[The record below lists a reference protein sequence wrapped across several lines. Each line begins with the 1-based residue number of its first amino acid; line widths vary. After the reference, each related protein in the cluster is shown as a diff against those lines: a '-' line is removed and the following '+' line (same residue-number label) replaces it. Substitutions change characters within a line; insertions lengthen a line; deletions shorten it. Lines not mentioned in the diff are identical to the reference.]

1 MGAVNE
7 EQPNQQG
14 VLSSVARELY
24 QQRLKAVHA
33 LHFALEE
40 AVYAREKAPGFD
52 L

>member
-24 QQRLKAVHA
+24 QQRLKVVHA
-33 LHFALEE
+33 LHFALE
-40 AVYAREKAPGFD
+40 AVYVREKAPGFD